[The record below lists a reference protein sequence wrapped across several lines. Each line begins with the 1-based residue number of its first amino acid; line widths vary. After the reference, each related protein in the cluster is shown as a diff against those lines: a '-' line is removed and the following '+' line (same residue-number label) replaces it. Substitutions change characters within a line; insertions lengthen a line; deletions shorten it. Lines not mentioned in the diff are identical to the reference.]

1 MNNRLVKLLAL
12 VLVLTLTMSGCSMI
26 VVDEEK

>member
-12 VLVLTLTMSGCSMI
+12 VLALMLVMSGCSMI
-26 VVDEEK
+26 EVDK